1 MSHPGKILALLLVV
15 SLGAEASA
23 SSSEPILFFGRQS
36 YKDLSWVD
44 VKCTEHLPD
53 QNRTRCVVNLVL
65 EKEPRDVLTNACH
78 VRLRT
83 GRYPL
88 QPDSMQ
94 VVRFGDYRAI
104 LSWQV
109 QLEHSNK
116 TSWRLGVM
124 DLKRCRFHESPM
136 DHGWKLQPVSFV
148 VHENEFTV
156 VVFSES
162 PDSPC
167 AVPDSGRNVPRCKIR
182 FDYEGDRIGNA
193 VVWFVQPQRDD
204 KMIVEPLGNS
214 MAGYLLIETSNPKNS
229 TSVVARASI
238 IKNDGKLLTLGSYEL
253 VSSTSGNPY
262 DNIAYSK
269 VNGIIGIC
277 VETKGDQLICS
288 QFDREGNK
296 TLEKSIPVKRKN
308 KYFMMNLPRPGGMM
322 LLSYICTDPD
332 NLCNLVDSI
341 TISISKIESNGD
353 IVPDVFERKEL
364 YTCNKKLYRGDVQ
377 LFSVGPDHYCYT
389 QACIGY
395 PKDAS
400 MRSPMIDSICFLARS
415 KEITDSNTRGIA
427 YFDHHSYYKNTT
439 HLTVYCGHL
448 AHRDDG
454 KQLCEVSRYID
465 QRLQKTCEVWLQ
477 SDQQPIKPEHMQ
489 ALLFNDDKA
498 ILSWQAYANEL
509 HGAWRLLV
517 VHFEDCSW
525 YQPETKSWPYVPT
538 NIVVY
543 KNYFAA
549 VVTSTTE
556 DSCKMSGSGYNVKR
570 CMMLFDDKGQNTAGP
585 LNWFLQ
591 SERDD
596 DMTLVPLEYESSVNG
611 HLLIETSKKPNWLF
625 ARVAIVKNDG
635 QLVTL
640 RSYQHV
646 SDKSGDLH
654 DAIAYSTDNG
664 FIGVCVEIRENGQEK
679 IICNQFDRDGK
690 QTLEKIFNLG
700 RKQGFAVIN
709 LAKPGTM
716 LLLHYVCT
724 DPQSRCENRNSSV
737 VVVSRIENDKD
748 TPQPVFNSFSEYQCD
763 RRFNIASAQLFVK
776 DSGQYCFTQVCYR
789 DPKDQDNF
797 YRPVIYPTCLPEKAL
812 EATADQKMLRFI
824 L

>member
-1 MSHPGKILALLLVV
+1 MAVYTELRAATAAAAATMLHAGKILALLLVA
-15 SLGAEASA
+15 SLSASA
-23 SSSEPILFFGRQS
+23 SISASTPILFFGRQS
-36 YKDLSWVD
+36 YNDLSWVN

-65 EKEPRDVLTNACH
+65 EKEPRDALTNACR

-88 QPDSMQ
+88 GPDSMQ

-109 QLEHSNK
+109 QLEQSNK
-116 TSWRLGVM
+116 ISWRLDVL
-124 DLKRCRFHESPM
+124 DLKRCKFHETPM
-136 DHGWKLQPVSFV
+136 VGWKFQPVSFV

-167 AVPDSGRNVPRCKIR
+167 AVPDSGHDVPRCKIR
-182 FDYEGDRIGNA
+182 FDYLRAA
-193 VVWFVQPQRDD
+193 V
-204 KMIVEPLGNS
+204 
-214 MAGYLLIETSNPKNS
+214 SNKS
-229 TSVVARASI
+229 A
-238 IKNDGKLLTLGSYEL
+238 
-253 VSSTSGNPY
+253 NPY
-262 DNIAYSK
+262 DDIAYSTA
-269 VNGIIGIC
+269 NGYIGIC

-288 QFDREGNK
+288 QFDRDGNK
-296 TLEKSIPVKRKN
+296 TLEKSIPVKRNN
-308 KYFMMNLPRPGGMM
+308 KYFMMNLPRPGGML

-332 NLCNLVDSI
+332 NLCNIVDSI
-341 TISISKIESNGD
+341 TISISKIESNED

-364 YTCNKKLYRGDVQ
+364 YTCNKNLYRGDVQ
-377 LFSVGPDHYCYT
+377 LFSVGLDHYCYT

-400 MRSPMIDSICFLARS
+400 MRSPMIDSICFFARS

-454 KQLCEVSRYID
+454 KQLCEVSRYFD
-465 QRLQKTCEVWLQ
+465 QRLEKTCEVWLH

-498 ILSWQAYANEL
+498 ILSWQAFPSKYTP
-509 HGAWRLLV
+509 GAWRLMV

-525 YQPETKSWPYVPT
+525 YQPETTSWPYVPT

-556 DSCKMSGSGYNVKR
+556 DSCKMSDSGYNVKR
-570 CMMLFDDKGQNTAGP
+570 CMMLFDDKNQNTAGP

-596 DMTLVPLEYESSVNG
+596 SMTLVPLEYESSVSG

-625 ARVAIVKNDG
+625 ARVAIVKKDG

-640 RSYQHV
+640 RSYQ
-646 SDKSGDLH
+646 
-654 DAIAYSTDNG
+654 
-664 FIGVCVEIRENGQEK
+664 Q
-679 IICNQFDRDGK
+679 
-690 QTLEKIFNLG
+690 
-700 RKQGFAVIN
+700 
-709 LAKPGTM
+709 
-716 LLLHYVCT
+716 
-724 DPQSRCENRNSSV
+724 
-737 VVVSRIENDKD
+737 
-748 TPQPVFNSFSEYQCD
+748 
-763 RRFNIASAQLFVK
+763 
-776 DSGQYCFTQVCYR
+776 
-789 DPKDQDNF
+789 
-797 YRPVIYPTCLPEKAL
+797 
-812 EATADQKMLRFI
+812 
-824 L
+824 